1 VERELGL
8 SQGTIAHW
16 RREVQRNGGEAFPG
30 HGHLL
35 PSDERLR
42 QLERENAILQQERD
56 ILKKAIAVVSQKPQ

>member
-1 VERELGL
+1 
-8 SQGTIAHW
+8 
-16 RREVQRNGGEAFPG
+16 
-30 HGHLL
+30 LL